1 MPMAFLPRWG
11 RTDNEVFPFNAP
23 PKGGRKEERKG
34 VKELPADI
42 YIFVQ
47 GEVLVEVI
55 SYCVNDFQGSKHQ

>member
-11 RTDNEVFPFNAP
+11 RTDNEVFPFKAP
-23 PKGGRKEERKG
+23 PKGGRTEARERKG

-47 GEVLVEVI
+47 GEVLVEVLI
-55 SYCVNDFQGSKHQ
+55 